1 MYEVARLVGIDGTV
15 GGVLVVGN
23 YRQGEYGMV
32 SHLALLHV
40 HASAIARLVVGDD
53 AARHDAESVDVYTAA
68 VARRVH
74 IIIYKAFLDTSA
86 TIVHGGTS
94 SCGRAVAHHAVA
106 QYGIFAHK
114 HSGSVVGQIAFAYR
128 TGFDGV
134 SATLDGNAV
143 EHCLLVEHCHLIV
156 RRAHSIGC
164 NGCKPHHMI
173 RSAAEYPLAL
183 GAVPY
188 GSAAGFALEYG
199 AILVAELPSIL
210 RIAVG
215 VFIARTFVI
224 AVALVDRGLRATE
237 SAKDIDAAVHEECHG
252 AVVVF
257 GDMGAGGVCSGCHPH
272 LATLACAVVEGVDGF
287 LW

>member
-1 MYEVARLVGIDGTV
+1 
-15 GGVLVVGN
+15 
-23 YRQGEYGMV
+23 MV

-40 HASAIARLVVGDD
+40 YASAIARLVVGDD

-68 VARRVH
+68 VAGCVH

-86 TIVHGGTS
+86 TVVHGGTS

-106 QYGIFAHK
+106 QYGILAHK
-114 HSGSVVGQIAFAYR
+114 HSGSVVGQIAFADR

-134 SATLDGNAV
+134 LAALDGYTV
-143 EHCLLVEHCHLIV
+143 EHSLLVEHCHLIV